1 VVVKSAP
8 DVECESV
15 SMWDLAYIAKQQ
27 RADADIGPAM
37 SWIDN
42 GERPKWVSVKGA
54 SPALRA
60 LYQQY
65 ESLLMI
71 DCVLYRSYYDVNG
84 SIHNNQLVLPTRL
97 KRDFLAL
104 VHGDAAGHI
113 MYRKCIEH
121 VKQRPWWFSWKT
133 DLDLFIKCCPHR
145 SAVRKGK
152 TPKQGYLHPQL
163 LAVHGNDGLNKYSLP
178 SSMSESLFD
187 MVSSGLSFKIS

>member
-1 VVVKSAP
+1 
-8 DVECESV
+8 
-15 SMWDLAYIAKQQ
+15 MWDLAYIAKQQ

-84 SIHNNQLVLPTRL
+84 SIHNNQLVLPISLRRWSTVPSHDMEGSILMSAPYTYGEIRHEL
-97 KRDFLAL
+97 
-104 VHGDAAGHI
+104 
-113 MYRKCIEH
+113 YR
-121 VKQRPWWFSWKT
+121 
-133 DLDLFIKCCPHR
+133 PH
-145 SAVRKGK
+145 K
-152 TPKQGYLHPQL
+152 
-163 LAVHGNDGLNKYSLP
+163 
-178 SSMSESLFD
+178 MW
-187 MVSSGLSFKIS
+187 